1 MSPMKSAKPD
11 EADSRMHWL
20 ESKWAEAADSRNKSR
35 GGAGP
40 GAWMEFTRA
49 SETPAGTT
57 RERGV
62 YPEHPSKC

>member
-20 ESKWAEAADSRNKSR
+20 ESKWAEAADSRNKSW